1 VARGANT
8 RHARWFSPSRACTW
22 PLECESCWF
31 QIGSAAARRSSRL
44 RESDRQSVVY
54 AVVAW
59 TLLMPR
65 CGRGPHHRQ
74 ERCLG
79 DRHAGRT
86 NHPLPHPAPPARPSH
101 RGHSP
106 RRSRLAMNDLPQHL
120 CRSITWDQGKE
131 ISLDREFTEGFGN
144 TGLFLPPSLP
154 WERGSNQRPPIS
166 RHCCDDQSNPPWQ
179 EPGPGGPI
187 TMAGDSGWVEDK
199 VRLGLVVGA
208 AVSSTP

>member
-1 VARGANT
+1 VGGDLIIGKNGVSAIATLVERTT
-8 RHARWFSPSRACTW
+8 RYLILLHLRV
-22 PLECESCWF
+22 
-31 QIGSAAARRSSRL
+31 RRTA
-44 RESDRQSVVY
+44 D
-54 AVVAW
+54 
-59 TLLMPR
+59 TLL
-65 CGRGPHHRQ
+65 GA
-74 ERCLG
+74 L
-79 DRHAGRT
+79 A
-86 NHPLPHPAPPARPSH
+86 S
-101 RGHSP
+101 
-106 RRSRLAMNDLPQHL
+106 AMNDLPQHL